1 MENRGNGSGRWPAL
15 RASQRREQIRSDLE
29 GKGINSDFSATVA
42 EKLEPSSAE
51 RGTSA
56 YVAALD
62 GVAAAYA
69 VVSGEIEALATSS
82 RDVDEIQRLM
92 KGFAGELRKLEEG
105 LRMVSAYVGRMHHKA
120 SGDKSDR
127 GEILH

>member
-1 MENRGNGSGRWPAL
+1 MENRGNGPARWPA
-15 RASQRREQIRSDLE
+15 RSASRRRDRICSDLE
-29 GKGINSDFSATVA
+29 AKGIHPDFSAAVA
-42 EKLEPSSAE
+42 EKLEPTSAA

-56 YVAALD
+56 YAAALD

-69 VVSGEIEALATSS
+69 VVSGEIEALATTS

-105 LRMVSAYVGRMHHKA
+105 LQIVSAYVGRMHDKA
-120 SGDKSDR
+120 TGDKSCR